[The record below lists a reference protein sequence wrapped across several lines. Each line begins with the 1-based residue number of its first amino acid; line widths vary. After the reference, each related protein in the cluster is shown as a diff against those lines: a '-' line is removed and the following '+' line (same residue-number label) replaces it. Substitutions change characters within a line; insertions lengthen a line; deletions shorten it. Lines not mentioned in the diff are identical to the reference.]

1 MLTPLGYFFA
11 ILGTMLSVY
20 TAYWGLLL
28 VAGGITIRKDRKTWK
43 NSAARPR
50 VSIIIPAKNEE
61 KVIGRLLASLQTINY
76 DKDKVEIIVSESG
89 STDHTVDVV
98 MDFCKQDKR
107 IRLVRSGAVGKG
119 NALNEAIKYATG
131 ELFFFTDADCVPEK
145 DFLVKAAAMYAANV
159 HSMVGYPKTI
169 NSAQNILTKLA
180 IFEDL
185 IWRIM
190 SVGRDRLGLSVPLAG
205 PYCVISRKALCS
217 VGFEFRD
224 VLTEDIELWA
234 RLLKNGYVT
243 RYIDAFVWQEAPSRL
258 TTLIRQRIRWYR
270 GYMETGLHH
279 IDIFKR
285 TDLAKATDALLMLST
300 PFFAMLSI
308 FSYFISW
315 FSLPDLA
322 SSLGIVLF
330 VAVFFGA
337 NILGFIALNAGLVY
351 FAGKDALGL
360 LKISPFVYL
369 YFIVLGISSS
379 LAILHLITRRHAIYN
394 RTEKTGYSDMSFL
407 QQKR

>member
-1 MLTPLGYFFA
+1 
-11 ILGTMLSVY
+11 
-20 TAYWGLLL
+20 
-28 VAGGITIRKDRKTWK
+28 
-43 NSAARPR
+43 
-50 VSIIIPAKNEE
+50 
-61 KVIGRLLASLQTINY
+61 
-76 DKDKVEIIVSESG
+76 
-89 STDHTVDVV
+89 
-98 MDFCKQDKR
+98 
-107 IRLVRSGAVGKG
+107 
-119 NALNEAIKYATG
+119 
-131 ELFFFTDADCVPEK
+131 
-145 DFLVKAAAMYAANV
+145 
-159 HSMVGYPKTI
+159 
-169 NSAQNILTKLA
+169 
-180 IFEDL
+180 
-185 IWRIM
+185 
-190 SVGRDRLGLSVPLAG
+190 
-205 PYCVISRKALCS
+205 
-217 VGFEFRD
+217 
-224 VLTEDIELWA
+224 
-234 RLLKNGYVT
+234 
-243 RYIDAFVWQEAPSRL
+243 
-258 TTLIRQRIRWYR
+258 
-270 GYMETGLHH
+270 
-279 IDIFKR
+279 FKR